1 MSDHM
6 LVIIQRIP
14 RYEMLFKDYLK
25 KLSEDSPDRQES
37 ESKKEFITLNFL

>member
-1 MSDHM
+1 MPNHM

-25 KLSEDSPDRQES
+25 KLPEDSPDREDS
-37 ESKKEFITLNFL
+37 ERKLVWLV